1 MVDDVNIGARG
12 IDLRALRQRVGMLFQ
27 FPELQLFEKTV
38 FADVAFGL
46 QRMHIGRHEKR
57 TRVLSALELVGLPSQ
72 EYGSRSPFALSG
84 GQQRRLALAG
94 VLAMS
99 PKILVLDEI
108 SVGLDGE
115 TRLEL
120 YHYLRRIREKL
131 NVTIVLVSHDMAEVA
146 ALADKVF
153 VLHQGQLVMQGTPR
167 TVFARSEQ
175 LNRWGLTVPPLAE
188 LLTLLRKRGMT
199 IPEKILTVDEAFTWL
214 NNTTS
219 FVKNEVGEKS

>member
-1 MVDDVNIGARG
+1 
-12 IDLRALRQRVGMLFQ
+12 
-27 FPELQLFEKTV
+27 
-38 FADVAFGL
+38 
-46 QRMHIGRHEKR
+46 MHIGRHEKR
-57 TRVLSALELVGLPSQ
+57 TRVLSALELVGLPPQ

-115 TRLEL
+115 TRSEL
-120 YHYLRRIREKL
+120 YRYLRRIREKL

-153 VLHQGQLVMQGTPR
+153 VLSQGQLVMQGTPR
-167 TVFARSEQ
+167 NVFARGEQ
-175 LNRWGLTVPPLAE
+175 LHRWGLTVPPLAE
-188 LLTLLRKRGMT
+188 LLILLRKRGMA
-199 IPEKILTVDEAFTWL
+199 IPEEIVTVDEAFNWL
-214 NNTTS
+214 NNTTTS
-219 FVKNEVGEKS
+219 PVKTEVGEKS